1 MRACRPL
8 FLLTL
13 IALSFAKS
21 TFAADVVSTR
31 EMIRLDDVSATR
43 LLEPIGVYP
52 YERGYVENDGAYVLD
67 AGDAP
72 EGGYGVRYAYQLDQ
86 KVATPV
92 IAICRSRA
100 ENVGGNVGSDYS
112 LYVDVN
118 YTDGTNL
125 WGSVY
130 NFPVGDS
137 DWTQGEVTIFP
148 EKPIKYVSV
157 YGLLRGHSGKASFK
171 DFELRQFEFSQ
182 KVSFFDGVPVK
193 LDKNEQR
200 KKTTIYLR
208 DVAKD
213 GAFCALEG
221 VSKSETPVDAFGLS
235 ISSTRQPLQSG
246 GGANR
251 AFKDVVRVK
260 SKSQED
266 RALSLVYSISF
277 PKKLKDATWVWFDD
291 PRRFREIDVREY
303 SATRTLAEVGAGRG
317 SHYPFGVVAAR
328 NDRGEY
334 SSAFG
339 IAIDPNF
346 PAFYRIACNGE
357 TNELYI
363 VFDFALTKEKPEAEF
378 HILPLDWEL
387 SKDGQSVS
395 LTTSKHASGAVNV
408 PFGSNPFRA
417 CFDAYRQA
425 YPKSFFVRAVK
436 QGNWMA
442 FAKISN
448 VPNDEDFGFQFKE
461 GIDELAEDDARNVS
475 SFRYTEPMTWWQ
487 QVPKSETSPKSIEAA
502 YQSAKELAIK
512 NEKDDD
518 GRPKYAVAEAR
529 SLMTTGFQDK
539 DGAPYGMLLD
549 TPWCDGVVWSLND
562 APGLVDLVERGKL
575 NNANNKDV
583 ELIAGFATKW
593 SDEIADGLYGKPDPK
608 FAKLRSRDDFL
619 AAETTPGC
627 DGEYVDSSEG
637 YVTAMIDFNRAHFAG
652 MQTPLVFDSKDKR
665 PGIMRGLIAFEY
677 VKKISDDVHA
687 RGKLSMANAT
697 PSLHF
702 WLAPQL
708 DVLGTETN
716 WHWKDAWRPMPDDEL
731 MFRRVMCCGKPYCFL
746 QNTNFDEFTRDMTEK
761 YMKRALAYGMF
772 PSMFSADAST
782 KHYFENP
789 DLYERDR
796 ELFKRYMPIVTEV
809 AEAGWEP
816 ETGVESNDEKL
827 YVERFGALNGAS
839 TSSNPLRPTDAV
851 YLTLFNDSD
860 EEKSY
865 ELQLGKAILTH
876 VEKTDSKIVELL
888 EGKDA
893 ALEDG
898 KLSGTLGAQD
908 VRVFKIA
915 K

>member
-1 MRACRPL
+1 
-8 FLLTL
+8 
-13 IALSFAKS
+13 S
-21 TFAADVVSTR
+21 
-31 EMIRLDDVSATR
+31 
-43 LLEPIGVYP
+43 
-52 YERGYVENDGAYVLD
+52 
-67 AGDAP
+67 
-72 EGGYGVRYAYQLDQ
+72 
-86 KVATPV
+86 
-92 IAICRSRA
+92 
-100 ENVGGNVGSDYS
+100 
-112 LYVDVN
+112 
-118 YTDGTNL
+118 
-125 WGSVY
+125 
-130 NFPVGDS
+130 
-137 DWTQGEVTIFP
+137 
-148 EKPIKYVSV
+148 
-157 YGLLRGHSGKASFK
+157 
-171 DFELRQFEFSQ
+171 
-182 KVSFFDGVPVK
+182 
-193 LDKNEQR
+193 
-200 KKTTIYLR
+200 
-208 DVAKD
+208 
-213 GAFCALEG
+213 
-221 VSKSETPVDAFGLS
+221 AFGL
-235 ISSTRQPLQSG
+235 
-246 GGANR
+246 
-251 AFKDVVRVK
+251 
-260 SKSQED
+260 
-266 RALSLVYSISF
+266 
-277 PKKLKDATWVWFDD
+277 
-291 PRRFREIDVREY
+291 
-303 SATRTLAEVGAGRG
+303 
-317 SHYPFGVVAAR
+317 
-328 NDRGEY
+328 
-334 SSAFG
+334 
-339 IAIDPNF
+339 AIDPDY
-346 PAFYRIACNGE
+346 PALFRIECNGE

-363 VFDFALTKEKPEAEF
+363 AFDVALTKEKPDAEF
-378 HILPLDWEL
+378 HIAPLSWEL
-387 SKDGQSVS
+387 DRDGQSAR
-395 LTTSKHASGAVNV
+395 LTTLKQTSGVKNV

-487 QVPKSETSPKSIEAA
+487 QVPKSETSPKSIESA
-502 YQSAKELAIK
+502 YQTAKELAIN
-512 NEKDDD
+512 NEKDDK

-539 DGAPYGMLLD
+539 EGKPYGKLLD

-562 APGLVDLVERGKL
+562 APGLVDLVRQGKL

-593 SDEIADGLYGKPDPK
+593 SDEIADGLYGKPNAK
-608 FAKLRSRDDFL
+608 FAKLSSRDDFL

-677 VKKISDDVHA
+677 VKTISDDVHA

-702 WLAPQL
+702 WLTTQL

-716 WHWKDAWRPMPDDEL
+716 WHWGGEWRPMPDDEL
-731 MFRRVMCCGKPYCFL
+731 MYRRMLCCGKPYCFL
-746 QNTNFDEFTRDMTEK
+746 QNTNFDEFTREMTEK

-816 ETGVESNDEKL
+816 ETGVESNDKAL
-827 YVERFGALNGAS
+827 YVERFGALKGA
-839 TSSNPLRPTDAV
+839 TVASNPLRPTDAV

-860 EEKSY
+860 EEKTF
-865 ELQLGKAILTH
+865 ELQLGEAILTH
-876 VEKTDSKIVELL
+876 IEKTDSKIVELL
-888 EGKDA
+888 EEKEA
-893 ALEDG
+893 ALKDG

-908 VRVFKIA
+908 VRAFKIA